1 MGAPASA
8 DAPARVLSPRISADI
23 ELPPAPGNSAV
34 MRLASG
40 LACVFALAV
49 AGCTSGS
56 NPDQNDGGAEPD
68 GGVGTTDSG
77 SQLPVGDGGPCVV
90 LTTVPA
96 SAVPSYATVV
106 QQKGACTATQI
117 SDFVTSCTSGSASG
131 PNCDA
136 FQTSSGNTGC
146 MACLF
151 PSRDGGASMNTGG
164 VLLDATGTLIVGGNT
179 PGCIALVDPANGPAC
194 AAGLEPL
201 FQCETVACGSADCR
215 TASTSVYQTCLD
227 TSEKGACA
235 SQYAASSPCATE
247 YTDGG
252 AAVGACATDP
262 QILNVICGAGM

>member
-1 MGAPASA
+1 
-8 DAPARVLSPRISADI
+8 
-23 ELPPAPGNSAV
+23 
-34 MRLASG
+34 MRLARG
-40 LACVFALAV
+40 FVCALACAFALALAL

-56 NPDQNDGGAEPD
+56 NPDNNDAGAEPD

-106 QQKGACTATQI
+106 QQKGACTAAQI
-117 SDFVTSCTSGSASG
+117 SDFVSACTSGTAA
-131 PNCDA
+131 PAPCND
-136 FQTSSGNTGC
+136 FQTSSGNADC

-164 VLLDATGTLIVGGNT
+164 VLLDATGTLIVGPNT
-179 PGCIALVDPANGPAC
+179 SGCIALVDPANGPAC

-215 TASTSVYQTCLD
+215 TASTAVYQTCLD

-262 QILNVICGAGM
+262 QILNVICGTGM